1 MFRILV
7 CAVLL
12 LSTAFLFGQQSQ
24 NPSQNPPP
32 PNPQVS
38 PDSQQPQQQPGSS
51 SQDKAAVNSQIQS
64 NIKSALSGDPTL
76 SGADVQASVD
86 DVNIT
91 LTGTVQS
98 QGQLDRVLALIS
110 PYAQY
115 RKVVNKVNV
124 H

>member
-7 CAVLL
+7 CAVLV

-24 NPSQNPPP
+24 PQTQNPPP
-32 PNPQVS
+32 PNPQTS
-38 PDSQQPQQQPGSS
+38 PDNQRPQQQPGSS
-51 SQDKAAVNSQIQS
+51 SQDKASVNSQIQS
-64 NIKSALSGDPTL
+64 NIKSALSGDPAL

-115 RKVVNKVNV
+115 RKVVN
-124 H
+124 

>member
-1 MFRILV
+1 MFRIAV

-24 NPSQNPPP
+24 PQNQNPP

-38 PDSQQPQQQPGSS
+38 PDNQQPQQQPGSNP
-51 SQDKAAVNSQIQS
+51 QDKAAVNSQIQS
-64 NIKSALSGDPTL
+64 NIASALSGDPSL
-76 SGADVQASVD
+76 SGANVQASVD

-91 LTGTVQS
+91 LTGSVQS

-110 PYAQY
+110 PYTRY
-115 RKVVNKVNV
+115 RKVVNKVNI